1 VEFRGIHPIT
11 RQPVEKMSYVR
22 PAGELAVL
30 VSVNKS
36 DTGDAPAPPTT
47 KASASA
53 STSS

>member
-36 DTGDAPAPPTT
+36 DTGDAPATPATRSGAP
-47 KASASA
+47 A
-53 STSS
+53 STAS